1 MIATKNPYGLLKSII
16 DENNGYVNILQSDNY
31 AEPLERFLSEKL
43 NTTAFASALVVD
55 SLTVT
60 LTAGH
65 GAVVGNFL
73 EIWEANT
80 FEQIEIVAVD
90 ANAITLAY
98 GVPFPFSV
106 NAVVKVVNVDVNV
119 NGSVTN
125 REFTFESESGT
136 WDVTRFIWN
145 IVSSAEP
152 DDTKFGGI
160 AGLTASRGLLLE
172 NNIDFPGTP
181 QTPDGVIRFTLANI
195 KNNGDMRY
203 LGYDLNYADRASPQG
218 DYSTSIRKTTNGAEK
233 SGNVYRI
240 FDKFP
245 LVQVPSFVGKN
256 RIEARVRAD
265 LTGLESFRIVVH
277 GHRTNETPY
286 TVI

>member
-1 MIATKNPYGLLKSII
+1 MIATKNDYGLLKSVI
-16 DENNGYVNILQSDNY
+16 DENNGYMNILQSDNY

-43 NTTAFASALVVD
+43 NTTAFASAPVVD
-55 SLTVT
+55 DLTVT

-80 FEQIEIVAVD
+80 FEQIEIVGVAT
-90 ANAITLAY
+90 NTITLAY
-98 GVPFPFSV
+98 GVPFPFST

-119 NGSVTN
+119 DGSVTN
-125 REFTFESESGT
+125 KCFTFQSESGI
-136 WDVTRFIWN
+136 WDISRFIWN
-145 IVSSAEP
+145 IVSSAQP

-160 AGLTASRGLLLE
+160 TGLTASEGLLLE
-172 NNIDFPGTP
+172 NNIDFPVTP
-181 QTPDGVIRFTLANI
+181 QTPGGIIRFTLANI
-195 KNNGDMRY
+195 KDNRDMRY
-203 LGYDLNYADRASPQG
+203 LGYDLNYADRANPQG

-233 SGNVYRI
+233 SGTVYRI

-245 LVQVPSFVGKN
+245 LVQDPDFIGKN

-265 LTGLESFRIVVH
+265 LTDLESFRIVVH

-286 TVI
+286 VVI